1 MAILGQVFTPFP
13 VFFEIRPNC
22 SRMGLAI
29 FPDSG
34 GRVRIFILHF
44 TPVVGIKRR
53 ARLTQSA
60 HDFSFVSPLPAG
72 LSSVTFGFGLSLT
85 PKGWRGGDTT

>member
-60 HDFSFVSPLPAG
+60 HDFFLRVATSSRVKQCNFWLWLVAG
-72 LSSVTFGFGLSLT
+72 PEGLA
-85 PKGWRGGDTT
+85 WR